1 MKAHRLNLREEAHP
15 AFELEFMDG
24 TVIHTLPPKRS
35 QVLEIEKIAEKM
47 TKVDKE
53 DSDATERFIRLAFE
67 FLSEV
72 LSHNKEGLYLSV
84 SDLRNKY
91 LKFGAEPGDSE
102 ADRQQDELLVL
113 TTVFSGFIEY
123 ISDIKTQKNL

>member
-15 AFELEFMDG
+15 AFELELMDG
-24 TVIHTLPPKRS
+24 TVIHTLPPKQS
-35 QVLEIEKIAEKM
+35 QVLELKKIAEKM
-47 TKVDKE
+47 VKVDKE
-53 DSDATERFIRLAFE
+53 DSAATERFICLIFE
-67 FLSEV
+67 FLSEI

-91 LKFGAEPGDSE
+91 LKSGAEPGDSE

-113 TTVFSGFIEY
+113 TTVIGGFIEY
-123 ISDIKTQKNL
+123 ISDITTQKNL